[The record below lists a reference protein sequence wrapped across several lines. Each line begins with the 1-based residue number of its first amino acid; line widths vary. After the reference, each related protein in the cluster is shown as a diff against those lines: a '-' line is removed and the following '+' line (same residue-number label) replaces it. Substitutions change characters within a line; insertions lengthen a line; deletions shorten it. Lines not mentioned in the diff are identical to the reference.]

1 MEKGT
6 VSTKKRLLFK
16 SFGNPYILHP
26 QDITV
31 TNITYRTEKSQH
43 MRQLILEKV
52 EAEGHTNQKN
62 ISHKFILT

>member
-26 QDITV
+26 QNITV
-31 TNITYRTEKSQH
+31 TNIIELKTVNTWGS
-43 MRQLILEKV
+43 
-52 EAEGHTNQKN
+52 
-62 ISHKFILT
+62 